1 MARSLTKTAKKPAA
15 QPTAPMASAEVEVEG
30 LQEMLTKA
38 KQQKPKQPKVI
49 DARLY
54 ETARPPLT
62 QTYDYAGGIQLT
74 VKTDR
79 SGQPVQL
86 SFSTGRTIA
95 LATGTTSAPLYTDSM
110 APGVRL
116 SELTVDADG
125 SLLYKRN
132 LGKRSAIIKET
143 ASGAKYATLK
153 LGRETREIALLANA
167 QKVIKGKE
175 GVMTV
180 SPDGSL
186 VSIKPKAGGTIE
198 VYPWVKLVAVEFPDG
213 HKQTFYA
220 SDRELGSIKKNPIG
234 FYVNWLPTDSQ
245 GHHFEWGTLASNADS

>member
-1 MARSLTKTAKKPAA
+1 MARSLTKSVKKPAA
-15 QPTAPMASAEVEVEG
+15 SASVSKTNVEVEG
-30 LQEMLTKA
+30 LQEILSKA
-38 KQQKPKQPKVI
+38 KKSRATKTM

-54 ETARPPLT
+54 ESARPPLT
-62 QTYDYAGGIQLT
+62 QTYDYAGGLQLT
-74 VKTDR
+74 IETDR
-79 SGQPVQL
+79 QGQPVEL
-86 SFSTGRTIA
+86 RFSNGRT
-95 LATGTTSAPLYTDSM
+95 LSRATTASTTPLYTDSM
-110 APGVRL
+110 APGVRI
-116 SELTVDADG
+116 SELTVDGDG

-143 ASGAKYATLK
+143 SSGAKYATLK
-153 LGRETREIALLANA
+153 LGRDVREIALLANA

-186 VSIKPKAGGTIE
+186 VSLKPKAGGTIE

-220 SDRELGSIKKNPIG
+220 SDRELGSIKKNPVG
-234 FYVNWLPTDSQ
+234 FYVNWLPTDNQ
-245 GHHFEWGTLASNADS
+245 GHHFEWGTLAANADS